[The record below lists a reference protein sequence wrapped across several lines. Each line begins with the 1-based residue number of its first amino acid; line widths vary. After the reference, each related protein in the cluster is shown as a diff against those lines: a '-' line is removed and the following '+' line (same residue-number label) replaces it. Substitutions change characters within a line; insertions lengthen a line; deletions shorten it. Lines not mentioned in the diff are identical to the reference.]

1 MIYPKSYHYHLC
13 ILEHGSGEFPCYRV
27 TAGGGTELDV
37 EVVNVAFYIEV
48 GGILHGVALHAD
60 VETAQT
66 GDVYFLTRQQVVAH
80 HVAEFGEHED
90 DIRGLRRAVACY
102 LLRELV
108 EPHAP
113 RLARACVVTVFR
125 PLFLKCANYSHDF
138 FLFEK
143 VIFNVT
149 TSHPL

>member
-1 MIYPKSYHYHLC
+1 MVALYNNDFS

-27 TAGGGTELDV
+27 AAGGGTELDV
-37 EVVNVAFYIEV
+37 EVVNVAVCIEV
-48 GGILHGVALHAD
+48 GGVFHGVALHAD

-66 GDVYFLTRQQVVAH
+66 GDVYFFARQQVVAH

-90 DIRGLRRAVACY
+90 YIGGLRRAVACY

-138 FLFEK
+138 FSF
-143 VIFNVT
+143 
-149 TSHPL
+149 